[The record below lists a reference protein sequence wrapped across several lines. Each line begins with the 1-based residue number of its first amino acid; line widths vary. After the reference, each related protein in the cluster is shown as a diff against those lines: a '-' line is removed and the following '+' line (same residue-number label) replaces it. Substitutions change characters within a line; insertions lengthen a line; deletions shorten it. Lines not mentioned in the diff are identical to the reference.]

1 VEIREVVAG
10 AAIVP
15 VRAGLD
21 AAEAGIALTRIAL
34 GYVKQALGQNGA
46 QTAGSVESLIPLRDA
61 MVGAAVVSELTDENS
76 PMGRMLV
83 PGGAAD
89 QLARPGGVLDQL
101 AASGGLLDRLSA
113 NGGSLERILAPGG
126 LVNRMFAEDGPIER
140 MFAEDGPIERAFAE
154 DGSINTLTAANGP
167 LEKITEAAEI
177 LSGLQPAIDKL
188 APTAQTI
195 ESGVDTL
202 NRLVASLSS
211 IADRLPRRRS
221 KPVESPPASDPPDP
235 H

>member
-1 VEIREVVAG
+1 MDIREVVAG

-34 GYVKQALGQNGA
+34 GYVKQAMGQGGA
-46 QTAGSVESLIPLRDA
+46 PGSGSIESLIPLRDA
-61 MVGAAVVSELTDENS
+61 MVSAAVVSELTDDDT
-76 PMGRMLV
+76 PVGRILV
-83 PGGAAD
+83 RGGMAD

-101 AASGGLLDRLSA
+101 AAPGGLLERLSA
-113 NGGSLERILAPGG
+113 DGGSLERILAPGG
-126 LVNRMFAEDGPIER
+126 LVNRMFAEDGPVER
-140 MFAEDGPIERAFAE
+140 MFAVDGPIERAFAE
-154 DGSINTLTAANGP
+154 DGSINTLTADGGP

-177 LSGLQPAIDKL
+177 LSGLQPTVDKL
-188 APTAQTI
+188 APAAQTL

-202 NRLVASLSS
+202 NRIVSSLSGV
-211 IADRLPRRRS
+211 ADRLPRRRS
-221 KPVESPPASDPPDP
+221 KRPESPPASDPPDP